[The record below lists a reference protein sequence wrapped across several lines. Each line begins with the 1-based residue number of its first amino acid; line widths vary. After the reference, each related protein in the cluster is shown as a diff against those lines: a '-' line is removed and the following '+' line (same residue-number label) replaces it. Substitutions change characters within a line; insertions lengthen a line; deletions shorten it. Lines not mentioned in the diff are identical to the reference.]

1 MGKDSLSAATEEAI
15 IDWLEKVEKEWEG
28 EGRGGGHG
36 KKQGE
41 EPKRAMEKNKTGEKE
56 RRKATIIVVQN
67 FIFHVSTLGI
77 IALFVKSLLKPL
89 LL

>member
-1 MGKDSLSAATEEAI
+1 
-15 IDWLEKVEKEWEG
+15 
-28 EGRGGGHG
+28 
-36 KKQGE
+36 
-41 EPKRAMEKNKTGEKE
+41 MEKNKTGEKE

-67 FIFHVSTLGI
+67 FIFHVPTLGI